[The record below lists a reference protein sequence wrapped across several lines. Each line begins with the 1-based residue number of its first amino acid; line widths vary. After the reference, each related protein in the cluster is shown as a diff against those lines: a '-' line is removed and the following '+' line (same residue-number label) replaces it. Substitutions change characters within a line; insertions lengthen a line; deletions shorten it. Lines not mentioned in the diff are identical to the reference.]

1 MIRGEGASDIGFLE
15 IYIVEVDLNTGG
27 WLSEFRQGDHVYVET
42 AQESSNILYSPAA
55 PGRRVCFLK
64 NTLSNCSKRA
74 YFINTIMILYLTFK
88 ILKNTVSV
96 SYGRLAL

>member
-42 AQESSNILYSPAA
+42 AQESSNILYSLGPSSL
-55 PGRRVCFLK
+55 F
-64 NTLSNCSKRA
+64 SK
-74 YFINTIMILYLTFK
+74 K
-88 ILKNTVSV
+88 HTVKLFEA
-96 SYGRLAL
+96 RLFYQYYNDFVLNI